1 MLSYIF
7 SIQGFV
13 LSNIGL
19 ILAFLIGAIIAYF
32 TNISVKT
39 LYRIPYFYMFSC
51 AFLGYVLLSYLINLS
66 LYKLNG
72 MLPITAMTLFA
83 AVSPFLFGYVAMY
96 LSVSRARDGFGKKVA
111 AWLLIIPLLNLGL
124 FIVTLDD
131 DPEDDEKPIN
141 RNPLTTPAFMNGA
154 VGVVSATIIFALSF
168 IIGMM
173 VITYPS
179 LNIVP
184 EPQYIELQ

>member
-13 LSNIGL
+13 LSNLGL
-19 ILAFLIGAIIAYF
+19 IIAFLIGAILAYI
-32 TNISVKT
+32 TNINLKT
-39 LYRIPYFYMFSC
+39 LYRIPYFFMFAC
-51 AFLGYVLLSYLINLS
+51 AFLGYVVLSYLLNLF
-66 LYKLNG
+66 LFRLNG
-72 MLPITAMTLFA
+72 MLPIPAMALIA
-83 AVSPFLFGYVAMY
+83 AVAPFLFGYVAMY

-131 DPEDDEKPIN
+131 DPEDKEKPIN
-141 RNPLTTPAFMNGA
+141 RNPLGTPTFMNGA
-154 VGVVSATIIFALSF
+154 VGIVSATIIFALSF

-179 LNIVP
+179 LDVVP
-184 EPQYIELQ
+184 EPQHIESH